1 MGVNTTLYKTLAFA
15 LSGIFSALAGG
26 IHAYWV
32 TFIDPES
39 AFDIGLNVKMIIMAV
54 FGGPGTILGPVVG
67 AFSLS
72 AVSEFL
78 SSEITESRGPV
89 LRRCRC
95 SRSCVDAARARR
107 HAAAFPQYGV
117 ALLRRKYS
125 EPPAVTTIL
134 EISHVT
140 RRFEGLVAVD
150 DVSFML
156 QRGEILGVIG
166 PNGAGKT
173 TLISLIS
180 GTLAPSSGDIL
191 FEGRSLIA
199 LPAYR
204 RARLGIGRTFQIMR
218 PFPGLSVL
226 DNVAVGALFGRGGG
240 QAQLA
245 KAREQAR
252 VQLDFV
258 GLGKNVDQRADELGG
273 PGRKRLELAKALAM
287 QPKVLL
293 CDEVMAGLNLVE
305 IEEVIEVIR
314 KVRNEGISVLV
325 IEHVI
330 KAIRSLSDRLL
341 VLNHGVKIAE
351 GDPGSVLSNQAVIE
365 AYLGKRR
372 A

>member
-1 MGVNTTLYKTLAFA
+1 MTA
-15 LSGIFSALAGG
+15 
-26 IHAYWV
+26 
-32 TFIDPES
+32 
-39 AFDIGLNVKMIIMAV
+39 
-54 FGGPGTILGPVVG
+54 
-67 AFSLS
+67 
-72 AVSEFL
+72 
-78 SSEITESRGPV
+78 
-89 LRRCRC
+89 
-95 SRSCVDAARARR
+95 
-107 HAAAFPQYGV
+107 
-117 ALLRRKYS
+117 
-125 EPPAVTTIL
+125 IL

-140 RRFEGLVAVD
+140 RRFEGLLAVD
-150 DVSFML
+150 DISFML
-156 QRGEILGVIG
+156 QRGEILGLIG

-173 TLISLIS
+173 TLVSLIS
-180 GTLAPSSGDIL
+180 GTLAPNSGDIL
-191 FEGRSLIA
+191 FEGRSLIR

-293 CDEVMAGLNLVE
+293 CDEVMAGLNQVE

-314 KVRNEGISVLV
+314 KVRGEGISILV

-351 GDPGSVLSNQAVIE
+351 GDPGSVLSSSAVIE

>member
-1 MGVNTTLYKTLAFA
+1 MTA
-15 LSGIFSALAGG
+15 
-26 IHAYWV
+26 
-32 TFIDPES
+32 
-39 AFDIGLNVKMIIMAV
+39 
-54 FGGPGTILGPVVG
+54 
-67 AFSLS
+67 
-72 AVSEFL
+72 
-78 SSEITESRGPV
+78 
-89 LRRCRC
+89 
-95 SRSCVDAARARR
+95 
-107 HAAAFPQYGV
+107 
-117 ALLRRKYS
+117 
-125 EPPAVTTIL
+125 IL

-140 RRFEGLVAVD
+140 RRFEGVVAVD

-156 QRGEILGVIG
+156 LRGEILGLIG

-173 TLISLIS
+173 TLVSLIS
-180 GTLAPSSGDIL
+180 GTLTPSSGDIL
-191 FEGRSLIA
+191 FEGRSLVR
-199 LPAYR
+199 LPPYR

-252 VQLDFV
+252 AQLDFV

-287 QPKVLL
+287 KPKVLL
-293 CDEVMAGLNLVE
+293 CDEVMAGLNQVE

-314 KVRNEGISVLV
+314 KARNEGISILV

-351 GDPGSVLSNQAVIE
+351 GDPGSVLSNQTVIE
-365 AYLGKRR
+365 AYLGRRR